1 MKRLLFAGAVGAL
14 LVGAAPAEAKKQKLP
29 PTSGSA
35 QKGKD
40 KEKPPRPDDRGINE
54 GAQGR
59 RNATEDADRAA
70 ESNTYDR
77 RLP

>member
-1 MKRLLFAGAVGAL
+1 MKRLLFAVAVGAL
-14 LVGAAPAEAKKQKLP
+14 LVGAAPAEAKKKKSP
-29 PTSGSA
+29 APSGSA

-40 KEKPPRPDDRGINE
+40 KEKLPRPDDRGVNE

-70 ESNTYDR
+70 EQPQR
-77 RLP
+77 